1 MRTAVFVQVRMG
13 STRLPR
19 KALLPLKGMSV
30 IRHVMRALQGI
41 PADIRALVT
50 DQSSAAAFEADA
62 DAEGFGIFVGSPL
75 DVLDRYCAAS
85 RTYSADRIIRATGD
99 NPLVSASLACE
110 IMALH
115 KERGADLSHFLGC
128 PWGMGVEVV
137 EADALHRAD
146 REAKDPVEREH
157 ITTYIYRHPESF
169 VILEPQAPSRAHA
182 PEARVTVDT
191 PEDYRRMERIF
202 SDLYHGEPLEAEEVI
217 GWFAREDGT
226 RA

>member
-1 MRTAVFVQVRMG
+1 MRTAVLVQVRMG
-13 STRLPR
+13 STRLPG

-30 IRHVMRALQGI
+30 IRHVMRALQGV
-41 PADIRALVT
+41 PADVRALVT

-62 DAEGFGIFVGSPL
+62 AAEGFGIFVGSPL

-85 RTYSADRIIRATGD
+85 RKYSADRVIRATGD
-99 NPLVSASLACE
+99 NPLVSAALARE

-115 KERGADLSHFLGC
+115 QEKGADLSHYLGC

-137 EADALHRAD
+137 EAEALHRAD

-157 ITTYIYRHPESF
+157 ITTYIYRHPERF
-169 VILEPQAPSRAHA
+169 IILEPQAPPRANA

-191 PEDYRRMERIF
+191 LEDFRRVERIF
-202 SDLYHGEPLEAEEVI
+202 TDLYHGSPLEAEEVI
-217 GWFAREDGT
+217 GWCAQEGDTG
-226 RA
+226 A